1 MRLIARS
8 SALAVVVSL
17 LVSGPLGTFARAQ
30 QPAPQSAEQPAPQ
43 PAEQSVAQPAEQP
56 APQPAEQPAP
66 QPAEQPAPQPDQP
79 AQTTEPA
86 PQPAEQPM
94 QAAPQPA
101 PQPGQMPAPQPAP
114 ETAQQ
119 PQPTREMVMREDV
132 ESSAPYIMG
141 ATIANFVFVPGKAVT
156 CVLGLAVGS
165 GLFLVT
171 LGAGYKGSVAF
182 AKEGCGGKWILTGR
196 DLMGTDW
203 ILGTG
208 DRADRN

>member
-1 MRLIARS
+1 MRLMARS
-8 SALAVVVSL
+8 IALAVVVSL
-17 LVSGPLGTFARAQ
+17 FISGPLGTFARAQ
-30 QPAPQSAEQPAPQ
+30 QPAEQPAQ
-43 PAEQSVAQPAEQP
+43 PPAEQP

-66 QPAEQPAPQPDQP
+66 PPAEPTQAIQPTPP
-79 AQTTEPA
+79 
-86 PQPAEQPM
+86 PAEQPM
-94 QAAPQPA
+94 QAAPQP
-101 PQPGQMPAPQPAP
+101 PPPAPQPAQMPAPPPAPMP
-114 ETAQQ
+114 EPQTAQQ
-119 PQPTREMVMREDV
+119 PQPRQEIPKREDY